1 MKEDIVET
9 AEAVLQMPM
18 PCMFTE
24 EELDQVIE
32 DAEKEGCALLGEVK
46 KLFMKWNN
54 NIDNI

>member
-9 AEAVLQMPM
+9 AEAVLQAPM

-32 DAEKEGCALLGEVK
+32 DAEKEGCALQGEVK
-46 KLFMKWNN
+46 MMFTKWRK
-54 NIDNI
+54 

>member
-24 EELDQVIE
+24 KELDQVIE
-32 DAEKEGCALLGEVK
+32 EAEKEGCALQGEVK
-46 KLFMKWNN
+46 MMFTKWRK
-54 NIDNI
+54 